1 MPGFF
6 VSEPDMASG
15 GHIIQTMNKLAAFL
29 FLAVLTLPVLTSC
42 AVNPATG
49 NPEMVMMS
57 EEDELSLGRE
67 LNKRILAQVPVYE
80 DKALQRY
87 VQAVGERVAE
97 ASHRSGLYYRFTVLD
112 RPEINAF
119 ALPGGYI
126 YIFRGLLAYL
136 NSEAE
141 LAAVLGH
148 EVAHVTARHAVRQH
162 RNQLLA
168 QILATAVAIEAGG
181 QVADMSQI
189 LGAAILKGY
198 GRGLELE
205 ADRFGAEYLAAS
217 GYDHEAMLRVISV
230 LKHQEEYEK
239 EKAEKED
246 REPNVYHGVFSSHP
260 ENDDRL
266 QTVVRAAA
274 KLRKGPEPRI
284 GQQEYYERIEGMTF
298 GFGRKD
304 GIQRGSNFYHE
315 ELDFA
320 FSLPEGWRL
329 DNQPSRLLLYAPG
342 GKARAQIT
350 AHDLNKRIDEKTFA
364 EDRLRI
370 KGLKET
376 RTREVNGLKVFIGRF
391 PESALLSRRHIHLA
405 ITYIDDQAI
414 VFQAVN
420 KEDDDDYGLSEPFDL
435 LVGSL
440 HRMTDEERE
449 IARPLVL
456 ATSIADANTRYA
468 SLAKESPVEQDALS
482 TLRLL
487 NQDYPDGEPEPGERL
502 KIVR

>member
-1 MPGFF
+1 MQMNRRLLPQPLIILLLFAF
-6 VSEPDMASG
+6 QAS
-15 GHIIQTMNKLAAFL
+15 LAG
-29 FLAVLTLPVLTSC
+29 C

-49 NPEMVMMS
+49 NPELVMMS

-67 LNKRILAQVPVYE
+67 LNKRILSQVSAVE
-80 DKALQRY
+80 DKSLQNY
-87 VQAVGERVAE
+87 VQAVGDRVAA
-97 ASHRSGLYYRFTVLD
+97 ASHRSDLYYRFTVLD

-148 EVAHVTARHAVRQH
+148 EIGHVTARHAVRQH

-181 QVADMSQI
+181 QAADLSQL
-189 LGAAILKGY
+189 LGAAIIHGY

-205 ADRFGAEYLAAS
+205 ADRFGAEYLAES
-217 GYDHEAMLRVISV
+217 GYDHEAMLKVISV

-239 EKAEKED
+239 EKAEAEG
-246 REPNVYHGVFSSHP
+246 REPNVYHGVFSTHP

-274 KLRKGPEPRI
+274 KLKKGSETRV
-284 GQQEYYERIEGMTF
+284 GQEDFYAKIEGMTF
-298 GFGRKD
+298 GFGKKD
-304 GIQRGSNFYHE
+304 GIQRGNGFYHE

-320 FSLPEGWRL
+320 FRLPEGWRL
-329 DNQPSRLLLYAPG
+329 QNEPTRLVMYAPEG
-342 GKARAQIT
+342 IAKAQVT
-350 AHDLNKRIDEKTFA
+350 AHDLNKRIDPKTFA
-364 EDRLRI
+364 EERLKV

-376 RTREVNGLKVFIGRF
+376 SIREVNGLSLFTGRF
-391 PESALLSRRHIHLA
+391 PESTLFASRHIHLG
-405 ITYIDDQAI
+405 IVYIDDQAI

-420 KEDDDDYGLSEPFDL
+420 KKKDKDFDL
-435 LVGSL
+435 APPFRKLVDSI
-440 HRMTDEERE
+440 HRMTDEER
-449 IARPLVL
+449 IYARPLKLKIHEADENTSYEKL
-456 ATSIADANTRYA
+456 AGS
-468 SLAKESPVEQDALS
+468 SPLEQDAIS
-482 TLRLL
+482 QLRLL
-487 NQDYPDGEPEPGERL
+487 NQDYPGGKPKAGERL
-502 KIVR
+502 KIVE